1 MKKIHYF
8 LIFLLVLILAVSVV
22 YAGSDSISFDV
33 TVDGN
38 QVSVTDSSIPF
49 FGADTSALDNQIID
63 YAANQ
68 SVEINTNTDSFKHG
82 VNEIAKSYGYS
93 NADVNIDSPLGDGSL
108 PLVSKVEGTSME
120 PTLHNGDT
128 LMINRTRNIQA
139 GEIVVCN
146 DTEYGL
152 IVKRVG
158 QVNGNNV
165 YLQSDNKSR
174 ELVFNNNG
182 VYVEE
187 GLHKW
192 VTIDRIIGVVK
203 YDLSQN
209 STDSYYILFRRPP

>member
-209 STDSYYILFRRPP
+209 STES

>member
-49 FGADTSALDNQIID
+49 FDADTSALDNQIID

-68 SVEINTNTDSFKHG
+68 SVEINTNTDSFKQG

-158 QVNGNNV
+158 QVNGNNL

-209 STDSYYILFRRPP
+209 STES

>member
-49 FGADTSALDNQIID
+49 FDADTSALDNQIID

-158 QVNGNNV
+158 QVNGNNL

-209 STDSYYILFRRPP
+209 STES

>member
-1 MKKIHYF
+1 
-8 LIFLLVLILAVSVV
+8 
-22 YAGSDSISFDV
+22 
-33 TVDGN
+33 
-38 QVSVTDSSIPF
+38 
-49 FGADTSALDNQIID
+49 
-63 YAANQ
+63 
-68 SVEINTNTDSFKHG
+68 
-82 VNEIAKSYGYS
+82 
-93 NADVNIDSPLGDGSL
+93 
-108 PLVSKVEGTSME
+108 ME

-209 STDSYYILFRRPP
+209 STES

>member
-49 FGADTSALDNQIID
+49 FDADTSALDNQIID

-209 STDSYYILFRRPP
+209 STES